1 MAAAARVHP
10 PSLDG
15 ALLGEV
21 VVRTAAC
28 PRERVAEDV
37 VELLG
42 ITPDDVVLELGC
54 GSGRMLSVVA
64 SRLREGRALGIDPSE
79 LMLRHARLRL
89 GRWIAAGRVELRVG
103 GSARL
108 AELADRRFDA
118 IFGVHVV
125 YFWEDPR
132 PHLAEIRR
140 VLREGGRLLLG
151 FWPGEGARSGARDRV
166 RFDPARAERCLRD
179 AGFDAIRSELR
190 SERGRLLAWTQ
201 ARG

>member
-21 VVRTAAC
+21 VVRTATC

-37 VELLG
+37 VEILG
-42 ITPDDVVLELGC
+42 IAPGDAVLELGC

-64 SRLREGRALGIDPSE
+64 GRLREGRALGIDPSE
-79 LMLRHARLRL
+79 LMVRHARLRL
-89 GRWIAAGRVELRVG
+89 SRWIAAGRVDVRVG
-103 GSARL
+103 GSEELGSL
-108 AELADRRFDA
+108 APSGFDA
-118 IFGVHVV
+118 VFGVHVV

-132 PHLAEIRR
+132 QHLAEVRR
-140 VLREGGRLLLG
+140 VLRPGGRLLLG
-151 FWPGEGARSGARDRV
+151 FWPGDGAPSDRA
-166 RFDPARAERCLRD
+166 RFDPARVERCLGE

-190 SERGRLLAWTQ
+190 SERGRPLAWIQ